1 MIAKRQQ
8 IGVVEAR
15 EQLHA
20 RLFPNETLL
29 GRDAESAVAGLR
41 LWRAIP
47 RPVQSYRDGEPLVPN
62 DLGDIGKE
70 ASPREL
76 YSTATVMLE
85 KGEFAA
91 WIDHLQPLTGPPGE
105 AFISA
110 IEAAAFLVCGAYLT
124 KDDLAAAAFLT
135 REVISAISNAEPTT
149 GPVTVANWSVGWAAA
164 SKKLFAAHVEN
175 KITLLGR
182 KAPAFN
188 LPGQGDPVAISREFF
203 AHGRVELGLFNGI
216 YNRPEPN
223 TEPATLWRD
232 VMITTTEFLSAFGAP
247 AEPMPS
253 SRSARPRTHRPT
265 PQNERDLR
273 SWVNGKCEQ
282 GHVPTGPEYVE
293 RARQFGIS
301 RHDARTLHL
310 KLPNDQRRER
320 GGRGTTKHRAKLA
333 SVPRGKPPTDGAK
346 SNSATKVGRRENPRC
361 RTPGVDKGSYSK
373 PARSRRPSVPSH
385 ASVATFGANPT
396 KARSRRALHAASVF
410 MLATSPSI
418 AQQFH
423 VLHPN
428 GSSSGS
434 LRQLSILVTRA
445 RSPAKARAPKWSIA
459 LRQRGS
465 RSSSAPRVLAPRP

>member
-333 SVPRGKPPTDGAK
+333 SVPRGKPPTDGA
-346 SNSATKVGRRENPRC
+346 E
-361 RTPGVDKGSYSK
+361 
-373 PARSRRPSVPSH
+373 
-385 ASVATFGANPT
+385 
-396 KARSRRALHAASVF
+396 
-410 MLATSPSI
+410 
-418 AQQFH
+418 
-423 VLHPN
+423 
-428 GSSSGS
+428 
-434 LRQLSILVTRA
+434 LRFRDQG
-445 RSPAKARAPKWSIA
+445 RAPGKSA
-459 LRQRGS
+459 L
-465 RSSSAPRVLAPRP
+465 